1 MTLIQ
6 SLNIT
11 RGMARVAIE
20 GAIKESLSRGKRCC
34 IAVVDAAGDPVSF
47 DRMDGAPLQSVR
59 VAQDKAYS
67 NAANRF
73 ATDEFWVL
81 VKNDDGELIA
91 AIGVSGDGNMED
103 EKAIGAAGAEA
114 VHALLA
120 KTGLAE
126 AIPLGAPRA

>member
-67 NAANRF
+67 DAANRF
-73 ATDEFWVL
+73 ATDKFWAL
-81 VKNDDGELIA
+81 VKNGDGELIA
-91 AIGVSGDGNMED
+91 AIGVSGDGDIED
-103 EKAIGAAGAEA
+103 EKAIGAAGAGA

-126 AIPLGAPRA
+126 AIPLGAPSA